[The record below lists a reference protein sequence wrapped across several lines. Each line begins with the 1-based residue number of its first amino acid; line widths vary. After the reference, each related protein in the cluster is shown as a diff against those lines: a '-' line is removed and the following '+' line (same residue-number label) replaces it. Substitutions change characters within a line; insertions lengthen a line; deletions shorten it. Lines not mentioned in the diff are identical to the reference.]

1 MVRKRTKY
9 EFNLWIRWLCSKFI
23 WESWFMKW
31 FWTQFYMFVSLIGYL
46 KTMHMFLL
54 VIDNIFSVIKKST
67 SFNSIFEVNLRV
79 VFMVNRYGSLKYP
92 TLKWF
97 WSCLSA
103 KLIFKLIFGNKI
115 LLKVRCDNPWFKIQR
130 HNG

>member
-54 VIDNIFSVIKKST
+54 VIDNIFWVIKKST

-79 VFMVNRYGSLKYP
+79 VFMVNRYESLKYP

-103 KLIFKLIFGNKI
+103 KLIFKSIFGNKI

-130 HNG
+130 YNG